1 MAEMPSDIISSAAQ
15 SGIQA
20 REAANARNATRAN
33 TANAVNRQIQAADEA
48 GSTVDTEDAD
58 TQIHADAEGT
68 GSQGRPF
75 EEGGGEDAAAGAEA
89 EDGVILDEDGRMHLD
104 LEA

>member
-1 MAEMPSDIISSAAQ
+1 MADGPTDIASSAAQ

-20 REAANARNATRAN
+20 REIANARNATRAN

-48 GSTVDTEDAD
+48 ESTVDTEDAD
-58 TQIHADAEGT
+58 TQIHTDAEGT
-68 GSQGRPF
+68 GSQGRAY
-75 EEGGGEDAAAGAEA
+75 EEGGTGQEEAEAQA
-89 EDGVILDEDGRMHLD
+89 EDGVTLDEDGRMHLD